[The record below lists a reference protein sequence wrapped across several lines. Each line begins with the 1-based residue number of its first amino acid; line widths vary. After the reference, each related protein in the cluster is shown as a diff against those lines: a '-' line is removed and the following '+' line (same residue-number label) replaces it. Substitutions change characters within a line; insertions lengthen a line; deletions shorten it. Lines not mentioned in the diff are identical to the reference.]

1 VTAKTGKVL
10 HRPMLRRSLTLLF
23 VALAALAFGACGNKE
38 ARTLHAATEA
48 EYVDVG
54 PLKYQVQISRL
65 LNPTSTE
72 DRAYLIDLP
81 AGQDLGTDDEWFAV
95 FMRVE
100 NPTDS
105 PQPVADQ
112 YEIVD
117 TEDNKYRPVQFGPK
131 NVFVYRAR
139 TVGAEQVLPLP
150 DSPAG
155 QASIQGAMLLFKI
168 PYKNLENRPLE
179 LRIPAPAGTTDEVGT
194 IDLDV

>member
-1 VTAKTGKVL
+1 
-10 HRPMLRRSLTLLF
+10 MRRLLVS
-23 VALAALAFGACGNKE
+23 VAAVAAALAITACGNKE
-38 ARTLHAATEA
+38 AETLHGTTEGA
-48 EYVDVG
+48 YLDLG
-54 PLKYQVQISRL
+54 GMKYQVQISRL
-65 LNPTSTE
+65 LNPNDPE
-72 DRAYLIDLP
+72 DRGYLVDLP

>member
-1 VTAKTGKVL
+1 MSAATGKVRS
-10 HRPMLRRSLTLLF
+10 RPMLRRSLMLLV
-23 VALAALAFGACGNKE
+23 VALATLALGACGDKE
-38 ARTLHAATEA
+38 ERTLHAATEA

-72 DRAYLIDLP
+72 DRAYLVDLP
-81 AGQDLGTDDEWFAV
+81 PGQDLGTDDEWFAV

-117 TEDNKYRPVQFGPK
+117 TEDNRYRPIQFGPK
-131 NVFVYRAR
+131 NAFVYRAG
-139 TVGAEQVLPLP
+139 TVGAEQVLPLS

-155 QASIQGAMLLFKI
+155 QNSIQGAMLLFKI

>member
-1 VTAKTGKVL
+1 MSVETGKVRF
-10 HRPMLRRSLTLLF
+10 RPMLRRSLTLLV
-23 VALAALAFGACGNKE
+23 VALAALALGACGDKE
-38 ARTLHAATEA
+38 ERTLHAETEA

-65 LNPTSTE
+65 LNPNDPE
-72 DRAYLIDLP
+72 DRGYLVDLP

-105 PQPVADQ
+105 PQPVADA

-117 TEDNKYRPVQFGPK
+117 TDDNKYTPIEFGPK
-131 NVFVYRAR
+131 NSFVYRPG
-139 TVGAEQVLPLP
+139 TVGPEQILPLP

-155 QASIQGAMLLFKI
+155 QSSIQGAMLLFKI

>member
-1 VTAKTGKVL
+1 
-10 HRPMLRRSLTLLF
+10 MLRRSLTLLL
-23 VALAALAFGACGNKE
+23 VALAALALGACGNKH

-65 LNPTSTE
+65 LNPYSTE

-81 AGQDLGTDDEWFAV
+81 AGQDLAPTDEWFAV

-117 TEDNKYRPVQFGPK
+117 TEDNRYKPIQFGPK
-131 NVFVYRAR
+131 NVFVYRAG
-139 TVGAEQVLPLP
+139 TVGAEQVLPLS

-155 QASIQGAMLLFKI
+155 QDSIQGAMLLFKI
-168 PYKNLENRPLE
+168 PVKNLENRPLE
-179 LRIPAPAGTTDEVGT
+179 LRIPAPAGTTNEVGT

>member
-1 VTAKTGKVL
+1 
-10 HRPMLRRSLTLLF
+10 MLRRSITLLL
-23 VALAALAFGACGNKE
+23 VALATLALGACGNKH

-72 DRAYLIDLP
+72 DRAYLVDLP
-81 AGQDLGTDDEWFAV
+81 AGQSLGTADEWFAV

-105 PQPVADQ
+105 PQPVAHQ

-117 TEDNKYRPVQFGPK
+117 TEDNVYRPIQFGPK
-131 NVFVYRAR
+131 NVFVYRAG
-139 TVGAEQVLPLP
+139 TVGAKQILPLP

-155 QASIQGAMLLFKI
+155 QDSIQGAMLLFKI

-179 LRIPAPAGTTDEVGT
+179 LRIPAPAGTTNEVGT

>member
-1 VTAKTGKVL
+1 M
-10 HRPMLRRSLTLLF
+10 PRRSTTLLL
-23 VALAALAFGACGNKE
+23 VALAALALGACGNKE
-38 ARTLHAATEA
+38 ERTLQAATEA

-65 LNPTSTE
+65 LNPTSVE
-72 DRAYLIDLP
+72 DRAYLVDLP
-81 AGQDLGTDDEWFAV
+81 AGQDLGAADEWFAV

-100 NPTDS
+100 NETDS

-131 NVFVYRAR
+131 NVFVYRAGM
-139 TVGAEQVLPLP
+139 VGAKQILPLA
-150 DSPAG
+150 DSPSG